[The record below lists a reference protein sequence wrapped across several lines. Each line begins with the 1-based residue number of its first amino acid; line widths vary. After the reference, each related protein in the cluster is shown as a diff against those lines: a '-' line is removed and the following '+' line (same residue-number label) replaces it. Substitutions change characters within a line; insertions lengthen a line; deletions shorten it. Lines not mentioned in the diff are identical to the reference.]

1 MNGAPPDWQDG
12 ECCFRCRL
20 QFSLIARKH
29 HCRNCGNIFCASCSS
44 QSIPLPKLNIDK
56 PVRVCDGCFEKVSNK
71 NNDPLTLALPSS
83 ASSNNKNK
91 SISDTS
97 DNNSKTKSRS
107 TSGSFSGSTSSK
119 STTNNA
125 KTTANASAPSEQ
137 ELKEEEELQ
146 LALALSLSEAPAKI
160 SFPDCKQLEESSKKS
175 TKSAS
180 SSAPSNNKYSGSSV
194 ADNNQIKKDVDTTS
208 NAIDRLSNSHNA
220 SKVDYQYETL
230 NKGNIVTQPLSGNDS
245 LNKSIDMDDTA
256 MKEKQQAAIAA
267 GAAAYNQQYQMQN
280 PQMPEKDLEVFRFV
294 AEVQSTSDIFMN
306 RVASCKLRNRSLV
319 NDSAIQSLFLKL
331 NDMHAKIMEYIAAY
345 EKERATFEAL
355 QDKLGQISDARA
367 ALDALRAEHQEK
379 IRQEAAEAERQ
390 RQSQLASKLEAM
402 RQKKTQMM
410 QHTRE
415 LALQRIQAQEM
426 MLRQQPNQPQSHV
439 PYSQAP
445 VSVAVGSQ
453 ASGPVMASD
462 MLPHYQIASD
472 STSLQTHP
480 TPSASSHQQID
491 LSNQQQHQQ
500 PLPQQLHAVVPP
512 QSAVSTAS
520 QLMSIPGQVAME
532 SVVSQPS
539 QHPTQM
545 FQSTPSVQQ
554 QGHNYNALPQTPQF
568 TVPPPARPQVDD
580 DAPLIS
586 FDD

>member
-56 PVRVCDGCFEKVSNK
+56 PVRVCDGCYEKVASK
-71 NNDPLTLALPSS
+71 NNDPLTLALPSNTN
-83 ASSNNKNK
+83 ANTSNNK
-91 SISDTS
+91 STSDNS
-97 DNNSKTKSRS
+97 DNNSRTKSRS

-119 STTNNA
+119 SVGNNV

-160 SFPDCKQLEESSKKS
+160 TFPDCKQLEESSKE
-175 TKSAS
+175 SAKPS
-180 SSAPSNNKYSGSSV
+180 SSASNNRYTGSSV
-194 ADNNQIKKDVDTTS
+194 SEVNQAKQDVVTAN
-208 NAIDRLSNSHNA
+208 NAIDKISISQSA
-220 SKVDYQYETL
+220 SKTEYQYESV
-230 NKGNIVTQPLSGNDS
+230 NKSNIVTQPLSGNDA
-245 LNKSIDMDDTA
+245 LNKSFDMDDV
-256 MKEKQQAAIAA
+256 MLKEKQQAAIAA
-267 GAAAYNQQYQMQN
+267 NTAVYNQQYQMQN
-280 PQMPEKDLEVFRFV
+280 PQMPENDLEVFRFV
-294 AEVQSTSDIFMN
+294 AEVQSTSEVFMN

-331 NDMHAKIMEYIAAY
+331 NDMHAKILDYIAAY
-345 EKERATFEAL
+345 EKERASFEAL

-367 ALDALRAEHQEK
+367 ALDALRGEHQEK

-415 LALQRIQAQEM
+415 LALQRIQAQEL
-426 MLRQQPNQPQSHV
+426 MLKQQQLQQTQPQTQV
-439 PYSQAP
+439 PYSHAQATHVP
-445 VSVAVGSQ
+445 TAT
-453 ASGPVMASD
+453 ASLSSGAMSSD
-462 MLPHYQIASD
+462 MLPRYQIASD
-472 STSLQTHP
+472 PTTLQTHP
-480 TPSASSHQQID
+480 TSSTGSHEQVELPAQAPPMHSVAPHQTAINTTPQSMTVSSQVVMESGVSGQHSTQTFQPIP
-491 LSNQQQHQQ
+491 NVQQH
-500 PLPQQLHAVVPP
+500 
-512 QSAVSTAS
+512 
-520 QLMSIPGQVAME
+520 
-532 SVVSQPS
+532 
-539 QHPTQM
+539 
-545 FQSTPSVQQ
+545 
-554 QGHNYNALPQTPQF
+554 GHNYNALPQTPQF
-568 TVPPPARPQVDD
+568 TVPPPAQPQVDD